1 MQLLRFF
8 LCVAALT
15 ATTCIAALGRVRDVN
30 TQRNQVT
37 VMTNKAGEFAMG
49 ATIYFFR
56 QGKPTGKA
64 QVSMAFHTKA
74 MARITE
80 GNPRV
85 DDDATPTNKA
95 PKAATKVS
103 RVSFG
108 ATGVQAQEYLVEAQF
123 DGQEKQQRKLTFN
136 AEIAAQIEGAPGFIG
151 LNASL
156 LKEIHIVW
164 ENGALRVE
172 KVRLSDRSTFT
183 LSGFVAADLYA
194 KIKPA
199 AETRAQTVK
208 GKITITKKARDLGNL
223 ADGIQVDLSVEG
235 KSERVKP
242 GTTYKLKVYCN
253 ELFASEFI
261 LRPEGARLT
270 ESMTLNPVDLSPA
283 ENSLEFRL
291 VEVTGADDLLLETDN
306 NQLIGILAVERVAN
320 DKNPRV
326 AIKIGPGQNTS
337 TSQIKSP

>member
-1 MQLLRFF
+1 MVT
-8 LCVAALT
+8 LCVTMSVEA
-15 ATTCIAALGRVRDVN
+15 IGRVRDVN

-37 VMTNKAGEFAMG
+37 VMTNKAGEFGMG

-74 MARITE
+74 MARILE

-85 DDDATPTNKA
+85 DDDASTTNKA
-95 PKAATKVS
+95 PKTGPKIS

-108 ATGVQAQEYLVEAQF
+108 ATGVQAQEYLVEVQF
-123 DGQEKQQRKLTFN
+123 GKQEKQQRKLTLN

-156 LKEIHIVW
+156 LKEIHLIW

-172 KVRLSDRSTFT
+172 KVRLSDGSGFT
-183 LSGFVAADLYA
+183 LSSFIASELYA
-194 KIKPA
+194 KIKPS
-199 AETRAQTVK
+199 AETRSETVK
-208 GKITITKKARDLGNL
+208 GKITILKKARDLGNL
-223 ADGIQVDLSVEG
+223 ADGLQVDLRVLA
-235 KSERVKP
+235 KSERVKA
-242 GTTYKLKVYCN
+242 GSVYKLKIYCN

-261 LRPEGARLT
+261 LRPQGADLADT
-270 ESMTLNPVDLSPA
+270 MLLNPVDLAPV

-291 VEVTGADDLLLETDN
+291 VEVTEQEELLLETDN
-306 NQLIGILAVERVAN
+306 NQLIGTVLVEKVAN
-320 DKNPRV
+320 DRNARV
-326 AIKIGPGQNTS
+326 VVTLAAGQNAATNQVK
-337 TSQIKSP
+337 TP